1 MRTSLQPDDSST
13 DGQGN
18 WASVV
23 QILDH
28 LIEDYAYSPQ
38 ANCRK
43 GGLLALAA
51 AAVALAERKQVWTLC
66 QEPQDTC
73 IHSHHDSHISAFVCY
88 RAIHMIHRCMC
99 IVMKAVHGGQDTK
112 KRVEEWAGPDYL
124 AVVVPPVLN
133 SLVDA
138 DARVRY
144 YACEALYNIAKVSR
158 DDFLEPHFNCTF
170 DALFRLVADP
180 DPAVNQA
187 TTFLDA
193 LMKVH
198 LFGTQNMFLTLKL

>member
-1 MRTSLQPDDSST
+1 M
-13 DGQGN
+13 
-18 WASVV
+18 
-23 QILDH
+23 
-28 LIEDYAYSPQ
+28 
-38 ANCRK
+38 
-43 GGLLALAA
+43 
-51 AAVALAERKQVWTLC
+51 
-66 QEPQDTC
+66 
-73 IHSHHDSHISAFVCY
+73 
-88 RAIHMIHRCMC
+88 
-99 IVMKAVHGGQDTK
+99 
-112 KRVEEWAGPDYL
+112 
-124 AVVVPPVLN
+124 VVPPVLN

-193 LMKVH
+193 LMKVGPCPASP
-198 LFGTQNMFLTLKL
+198 FGAPKLS